1 MTEEEARTLK
11 NTLSTY
17 NVVIAFNG
25 SNCLN
30 EDNQRGAS
38 GSGGTLG
45 LVLVETLSLVLVESL
60 SLVLVETLRLV
71 LVETLRLVLV
81 ETLCSYVRNT
91 KLKRFTF

>member
-38 GSGGTLG
+38 GSGGNARSSSG
-45 LVLVETLSLVLVESL
+45 GNAES
-60 SLVLVETLRLV
+60 SSGGITESGSGGNTASGFGGNTTSGSGGNTVQ
-71 LVETLRLVLV
+71 
-81 ETLCSYVRNT
+81 LC
-91 KLKRFTF
+91 